1 MTRYNI
7 SNTLSGVNLGAYEA
21 DSEAAAL
28 DAMAR
33 DAGYADYAEANEVA
47 PSAPGEILVQLVAPL
62 YLSLSMRNAE
72 TVRRCVDLIAAAP
85 VFEGVEGIEFSAE
98 HLAGQWA
105 ADYAVDSDTALAE
118 IDEDTLAA
126 FVDIVAE
133 HCAEEDQEAR
143 FDKAGALAHA
153 LRIIEA
159 RRAGEEPELAY
170 L

>member
-7 SNTLSGVNLGAYEA
+7 SNTLSGINLGTYEA

-33 DAGYADYAEANEVA
+33 DAGYADYAEANAVA
-47 PSAPGEILVQLVAPL
+47 PSAPGEILVERVEPL
-62 YLSLSMRNAE
+62 YLSLSMRDAE
-72 TVRRCVDLIAAAP
+72 TVRRCVELIADAP
-85 VFEGVEGIEFSAE
+85 ICEGAEGIVFSAE
-98 HLAGQWA
+98 QLAGQWA
-105 ADYAVDSDTALAE
+105 ADYAVDSDSALE
-118 IDEDTLAA
+118 DIDAPTLSA
-126 FVDIVAE
+126 FVEIVGE
-133 HCAEEDQEAR
+133 HFAEEDQEAH

-159 RRAGEEPELAY
+159 KQAGEEPELAY

>member
-7 SNTLSGVNLGAYEA
+7 SNTLSGVNLGTYEA

-33 DAGYADYAEANEVA
+33 DAGYANYAEANDVA
-47 PSAPGEILVQLVAPL
+47 PSAPGEILVDPIEPL

-72 TVRRCVDLIAAAP
+72 TVRRCVELIADAP
-85 VFEGVEGIEFSAE
+85 VFEGVEGIAFSAE
-98 HLAGQWA
+98 QLAGQWA
-105 ADYAVDSDTALAE
+105 ADYAIDSDTALE
-118 IDEDTLAA
+118 DIDESTLAA
-126 FVDIVAE
+126 FVEIVAE
-133 HCAEEDQEAR
+133 HCVEENEAAN

-159 RRAGEEPELAY
+159 RQSGEEPELAY